1 MKKKLLS
8 VLLVLVMLIAV
19 FPPSVFAA
27 DDAVAKIG
35 DVTYTDLQEAFD
47 AAQEGDTVE
56 LTADLTLDKQITA
69 SYSGVFD
76 LKGHTLSLAHTT
88 NAFRVINADLFL
100 VNGTVFVE
108 DNSAGDEYIRV
119 NADAA
124 LTVENCNITFTK
136 AEEWNWLI
144 INFGDLTLGKGTE
157 ISVSAVGPAA
167 AALIPVSGSTC
178 VIDGANITAVSTKG
192 DGYGLYMGYGGTV
205 DFKSG
210 TITGNGNTN
219 GANVA
224 EDSVLNM
231 YEGAEIQ
238 NVNFAILLGD
248 TANFNMNGGSIDD
261 CEFGV
266 FINDKSTFNM
276 TGGNINANVRAI
288 TGNGTDN
295 TQYTT
300 INLSGNA
307 KVFGAE
313 SVIYQPQ
320 NGEINISDN
329 AYLEGGSV
337 IGIKSGTINMKGGT
351 LRSTGE
357 YKEYP
362 EVSSGDG
369 YIPDGSTIVIDD
381 QGHKDSDNSGYYGN
395 ITVNISGGELL
406 SDNGHNIS
414 VTRAIDPDNP
424 PAGKR
429 APIVT
434 VTGGTLD
441 SAQDTF
447 RKSGENNAMGADVTI
462 SGGFVLKN
470 GKPDMGVNYGE
481 SHDKDAGWLAG
492 PWLNVDRE
500 TGEVHNTKAIIKET
514 VGGTVVATPATLD
527 EDNLNFTITATPLN
541 TDFAT
546 NYSFGGMTITDAD
559 GKTVIINKEG
569 VITNNSDGCLVV
581 EAVDNAAYAYTVKA
595 HCDITVKPTF
605 IGKDNAVIED
615 PVISVDTSATDLFE
629 DKHLEDTKVSLPKE
643 DLQRIL
649 DEIKSN
655 TGVEDARQALVDAGI
670 IDADSDE
677 EAYLQI
683 ATEIKVVVLDYD
695 ITPNTPNYLKLEI
708 TPYYYVFA
716 TTSPDTPVT
725 IGKKQGEDFV
735 LLKSSEYR
743 ISGTDLNIPM
753 TVPLPDGFAEV
764 GTPISIEHEHVD
776 HAGTP
781 HKYHASAKVK
791 EDGTITFRNRHG
803 FSVFTFRVDT
813 TAGLDDLQVLDTERD
828 LLYPLAPEF
837 DTDVLEYV
845 VHVLNYV
852 NYVQIKPTVDVEGL
866 IITVNGVEV
875 TSDNWSDYIML
886 NVGKNVI
893 TVKVSDGDD
902 ESSLIDNVYTIIIYR
917 ADVDQPEIPGI
928 VDPLPTDPD
937 PVDPDP
943 VDPDPVDPDP
953 VDPVVPD
960 EPTEPDTPDV
970 PDTPKTPDA
979 PNNTD
984 TSPNTGNNAVESWR
998 VITFLLAASLLCA
1011 ELFIGKKRKRLSL
1024 NTK

>member
-19 FPPSVFAA
+19 FPPSVLAA

-35 DVTYTDLQEAFD
+35 NVTYTDLQEAFD

-69 SYSGVFD
+69 SYSGAFD

-88 NAFRVINADLFL
+88 NAFRVINADLIL

-119 NADAA
+119 NGDAA

-144 INFGDLTLGKGTE
+144 VNFGDLTLGKGTE

-167 AALIPVSGSTC
+167 AALIPVAGSTC
-178 VIDGANITAVSTKG
+178 VIDGANITAVSSKG
-192 DGYGLYMGYGGTV
+192 DGYGIYMGYGGTV

-210 TITGNGNTN
+210 TITGDGKTN

-224 EDSVLNM
+224 EDSVFNM
-231 YEGAEIQ
+231 YEGAEIK
-238 NVNFAILLGD
+238 NVYNAVLLGED
-248 TANFNMNGGSIDD
+248 ATFNMFDGSFTD
-261 CEFGV
+261 CNYGV
-266 FINDKSTFNM
+266 FIGENAIFNM
-276 TGGNINANVRAI
+276 SGGVIDASI
-288 TGNGTDN
+288 YGLSGNGTN
-295 TQYTT
+295 KTQYTT
-300 INLSGNA
+300 INVSGDA
-307 KVFGAE
+307 KIY
-313 SVIYQPQ
+313 SSYTPIYQPQ
-320 NGEINISDN
+320 NGEINISGN
-329 AYLEGGSV
+329 AYLEGESC
-337 IGIKSGTINMKGGT
+337 IGIKSGTLNISGGT
-351 LRSTGE
+351 FRAVGE
-357 YKEYP
+357 YDENAG
-362 EVSSGDG
+362 VTDG
-369 YIPDGSTIVIDD
+369 NGYKPDGSTIVVDD
-381 QGHKDSDNSGYYGN
+381 QGGNYYGN
-395 ITVNISGGELL
+395 VEINISGGELT
-406 SDNGHNIS
+406 SDYGHNIS
-414 VTRAIDPDNP
+414 VTRAVLDDPENDP
-424 PAGKR
+424 THKPAVVY
-429 APIVT
+429 I
-434 VTGGTLD
+434 TGGTLD

-514 VGGTVVATPATLD
+514 VGGTVVATPAALD
-527 EDNLNFTITATPLN
+527 EDNLTFTITATPLN

-546 NYSFGGMTITDAD
+546 NYSFGGLTITDAD
-559 GKTVIINKEG
+559 GKTVIIDEKGKIN
-569 VITNNSDGCLVV
+569 NNSDGCLIV

-655 TGVEDARQALVDAGI
+655 TGVEEARQALVDAGI

-695 ITPNTPNYLKLEI
+695 VTPNTPNYLKLEI

-716 TTSPDTPVT
+716 TTSPNTPVT
-725 IGKKQGEDFV
+725 IGEKQGEDFV
-735 LLKSSEYR
+735 LLNSSEYR

-753 TVPLPDGFAEV
+753 TVPLPDGFAEA
-764 GTPISIEHEHVD
+764 GTLISIEHDHVD
-776 HAGTP
+776 NTGKM
-781 HKYHASAKVK
+781 HKYAASARVK
-791 EDGTITFRNRHG
+791 EDGTVSFRNRHG
-803 FSVFTFRVDT
+803 FSVFTFRVDS

-928 VDPLPTDPD
+928 VDPLP
-937 PVDPDP
+937 VDPDP
-943 VDPDPVDPDP
+943 VDPDPIDP

-970 PDTPKTPDA
+970 PDAPKAPDA
-979 PNNTD
+979 PNNAD

-1011 ELFIGKKRKRLSL
+1011 ELFISKKRKHLSL
-1024 NTK
+1024 SGK